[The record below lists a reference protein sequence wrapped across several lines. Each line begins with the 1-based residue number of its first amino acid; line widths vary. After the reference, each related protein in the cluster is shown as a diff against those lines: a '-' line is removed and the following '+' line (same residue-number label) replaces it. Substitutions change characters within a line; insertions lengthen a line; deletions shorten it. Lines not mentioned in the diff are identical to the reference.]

1 MGTSVNQ
8 PSPST
13 TGWAAVA
20 TGYVHNQI
28 PPERVATEIWRA
40 AQSEPGF
47 VDALASP
54 MLFECYRSLQTATTA
69 TDAIDTV
76 TGDVLRSGNN
86 SVVVEFAKRAVLLAY
101 GRTEP
106 AHLSWRGI
114 LFSQLTDYFVS
125 RDAPGY
131 VGPNGRFES
140 VSELAAFKK
149 TLKQHVTSAIQTLKT
164 DPRTPKQWADFVHA
178 ALRKVGGST

>member
-8 PSPST
+8 ASPPT
-13 TGWAAVA
+13 TGWTAVA
-20 TGYVHNQI
+20 AGYVHKQI

-54 MLFECYRSLQTATTA
+54 VLFECYTSVRAAASVA
-69 TDAIDTV
+69 DAID
-76 TGDVLRSGNN
+76 GLNGAVLRSGNN
-86 SVVVEFAKRAVLLAY
+86 SVVVEFAKRAAPLAF
-101 GRTEP
+101 GTTDP
-106 AHLSWRGI
+106 AHLSWRTN

-140 VSELAAFKK
+140 VTELAAFKK
-149 TLKQHVTSAIQTLKT
+149 TLKQYVATTIRSLTA
-164 DPRTPKQWADFVHA
+164 DPKTPKQWADFVQT
-178 ALRKVGGST
+178 ALKKVAG

>member
-8 PSPST
+8 PSPPT
-13 TGWAAVA
+13 TGWTAVA
-20 TGYVHNQI
+20 AGYVHHQI

-54 MLFECYRSLQTATTA
+54 VLFECYRSVRTATTA
-69 TDAIDTV
+69 IDAIAALN
-76 TGDVLRSGNN
+76 GAVLRSGNN
-86 SVVVEFAKRAVLLAY
+86 SVVVEFAKRAAPLAFS
-101 GRTEP
+101 TTDP
-106 AHLSWRGI
+106 AHLSWRTS

-131 VGPNGRFES
+131 VGPKGRFET

-149 TLKQHVTSAIQTLKT
+149 TLKQHVGSAIRDITT
-164 DPRTPKQWADFVHA
+164 DPKTPKQWADFIRT
-178 ALRKVGGST
+178 ALKRVAG